1 MDALAIARTVFCL
14 VSLLLVP
21 AARGADWPT
30 WRGPQGTGV
39 APADTR
45 LPLTWSDKENV
56 RWRTPLPDR
65 GNSTPAV
72 WRDRVFVTQATEKDD
87 RRSLMCFARGD
98 GKLMWQAAVAHPDG
112 EPTNAQNP
120 YCAASPATDGR

>member
-1 MDALAIARTVFCL
+1 MDALAIARTMFCL

-21 AARGADWPT
+21 AARGTDWPT

-45 LPLTWSDKENV
+45 LPATWSEKENV

-65 GNSTPAV
+65 GNSTPVVAG
-72 WRDRVFVTQATEKDD
+72 DRVFVTQATEVDH
-87 RRSLMCFARGD
+87 RRTVMCFDRAT
-98 GKLMWQAAVAHPDG
+98 GKLLWQSGVTYAL
-112 EPTNAQNP
+112 
-120 YCAASPATDGR
+120 